1 MRGISGKTFIV
12 AGGATGIGA
21 GTAKRLAAD
30 GANVAVGDVNVAG
43 SEATA
48 DAVNAAGGLLILGIG
63 INLLE
68 IGRIHVG
75 NLLPALL
82 YAIVGALLFP

>member
-1 MRGISGKTFIV
+1 
-12 AGGATGIGA
+12 
-21 GTAKRLAAD
+21 
-30 GANVAVGDVNVAG
+30 
-43 SEATA
+43 
-48 DAVNAAGGLLILGIG
+48 VNATGGLLILGIG

>member
-1 MRGISGKTFIV
+1 MKSFSALSPIISSLSRRHLI
-12 AGGATGIGA
+12 AA
-21 GTAKRLAAD
+21 LAASSCLP
-30 GANVAVGDVNVAG
+30 ALAQFLSQPAVL
-43 SEATA
+43 
-48 DAVNAAGGLLILGIG
+48 DAVNATGGLLILGIG

>member
-1 MRGISGKTFIV
+1 MFSALPVLLVQGGITP
-12 AGGATGIGA
+12 
-21 GTAKRLAAD
+21 LAAQL
-30 GANVAVGDVNVAG
+30 AFRSPPAVL
-43 SEATA
+43 

-68 IGRIHVG
+68 ISRIHVG

-82 YAIVGALLFP
+82 YAIVGALWFP